1 MAITARLNTTTGIGR
16 ATIKQTTRST
26 IVSQNYTPKPNVS
39 LAEINDVSLG
49 GVQNGQTLVFNSS
62 TGTYEANTV
71 AVPVVNGGTF

>member
-49 GVQNGQTLVFNSS
+49 GVEDGQTLVFNSS
-62 TGTYEANTV
+62 TGRYEANTV